1 MKIILTESQ
10 FNRVI
15 LKEQSHSFPIT
26 VKGSFNSE
34 GNCDYLHAFQSS
46 GGNVVGNM
54 NVIVGDKLKEIYE
67 LGYAPE
73 VTQVNISVNGE
84 TVNWSVTI
92 NESKDGKAW
101 MGFTSRG
108 AGCNNDIENRATS
121 TQSGND
127 IGTLRN
133 RIVSAGL
140 NSNDEFELEEVNDY
154 VYDGG
159 KDSFKQV
166 FYRYTRPNDYP
177 SHSKDK
183 EITDNSFPLIKH
195 NNDQATFISNLKGL
209 GNIPLSDFTPNDE
222 GLKVWGKIG
231 NDLVSMSYIYSPTV
245 EGLKEVLETVKKA
258 NKNTPVIRN
267 IEYNINGLPGY
278 ILIFKQW

>member
-1 MKIILTESQ
+1 MKVVITESQ

-54 NVIVGDKLKEIYE
+54 NVIVGDKLKEIYK

-108 AGCNNDIENRATS
+108 AGCNNDIETRATS
-121 TQSGND
+121 SSSRND
-127 IGTLRN
+127 VGTLKT
-133 RIVSAGL
+133 RIVNAGY
-140 NSNDEFELEEVNDY
+140 NVDEDFVIEVINEY
-154 VYDGG
+154 TYDGG
-159 KDSFKQV
+159 ADSFKQV

-195 NNDQATFISNLKGL
+195 NNDQDTFITNLTGM

-222 GLKVWGKIG
+222 GLKVWQKIG

-245 EGLKEVLETVKKA
+245 GELNEVLETVKNA
-258 NKNTPVIRN
+258 NKNTPVIRK

-278 ILIFKQW
+278 ILIFKQG

>member
-1 MKIILTESQ
+1 MKVVITESQ

-54 NVIVGDKLKEIYE
+54 NVIVGDKLKEIYK

-108 AGCNNDIENRATS
+108 AGCNNDIETRATS
-121 TQSGND
+121 SSSRND
-127 IGTLRN
+127 VGTLKT
-133 RIVSAGL
+133 RIVNAGY
-140 NSNDEFELEEVNDY
+140 NVDEDFVIEVINEY
-154 VYDGG
+154 TYDGG
-159 KDSFKQV
+159 ADSFKQV
-166 FYRYTRPNDYP
+166 FYRYTRPTDYP

-195 NNDQATFISNLKGL
+195 NNKQTTFISNLKGL

-222 GLKVWGKIG
+222 GLKVWQKIG

-245 EGLKEVLETVKKA
+245 EELNEVLETVKNA
-258 NKNTPVIRN
+258 NKNTPVIRK

-278 ILIFKQW
+278 ILIFKQG